1 MLKERARIYYQEKDY
16 NCAEAIIRAANDEY
30 ALGINEAGLKAFGG
44 FGGGMQCGSICG
56 AVCGGIGAISTKEIE
71 TCAHQT
77 EALHPKCRAM
87 MNAFKERFGSA
98 FCAKVRKENSNPVE
112 HCWRVVEGA
121 VEILEKIME

>member
-77 EALHPKCRAM
+77 EDVYKRQLRKRAYTHASSPAPM
-87 MNAFKERFGSA
+87 DHGMHWK
-98 FCAKVRKENSNPVE
+98 KY
-112 HCWRVVEGA
+112 
-121 VEILEKIME
+121 

>member
-1 MLKERARIYYQEKDY
+1 MPYA
-16 NCAEAIIRAANDEY
+16 AESE
-30 ALGINEAGLKAFGG
+30 L
-44 FGGGMQCGSICG
+44 
-56 AVCGGIGAISTKEIE
+56 ISTKEIE

-112 HCWRVVEGA
+112 ASPARRRGRGRDFGKNYGIAYTYYAKYVSCI
-121 VEILEKIME
+121 IL

>member
-44 FGGGMQCGSICG
+44 FG
-56 AVCGGIGAISTKEIE
+56 
-71 TCAHQT
+71 
-77 EALHPKCRAM
+77 
-87 MNAFKERFGSA
+87 SA